1 MTKMKT
7 YNYAFHRILDWIF
20 HDSSVPF
27 KVNPKPDYA
36 LVCRVG
42 QKDKLIV
49 TEQLQVQFWG
59 EDANWAW
66 THVKDLHI
74 STKRQG

>member
-1 MTKMKT
+1 MATNVCMPKSTTKVITTGAINDQDENIKLCISQ
-7 YNYAFHRILDWIF
+7 NSRLNI

-27 KVNPKPDYA
+27 KVNPKPNYA

-49 TEQLQVQFWG
+49 TEQLLVQF
-59 EDANWAW
+59 
-66 THVKDLHI
+66 
-74 STKRQG
+74 